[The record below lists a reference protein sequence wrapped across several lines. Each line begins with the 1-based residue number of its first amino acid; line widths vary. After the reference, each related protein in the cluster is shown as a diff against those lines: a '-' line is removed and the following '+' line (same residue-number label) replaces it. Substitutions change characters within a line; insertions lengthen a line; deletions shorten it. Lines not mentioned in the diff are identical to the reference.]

1 MESELIKSRSFSSC
15 IKAAFNTYCTNA
27 NTILRNTWLPALVN
41 AMVVGLVLSSK
52 TILGAAAFVPQLI
65 ASLLTI
71 FTNAWL
77 YGCLFNM
84 LNANGLRTNLQR
96 VFYVLLSMTAISI
109 AFGFLIGYAAISVTA
124 NANGSMLSAL
134 AILGMYAIIMAFLLP
149 IIYSG
154 IKYIMEKNM
163 RLIDVFSKQYIVG
176 LKSWGYLFMVML
188 LVGIV
193 FTIVVIPA
201 FTPVSS
207 LMLAAA
213 NNAQGVAMGDPSGL
227 PALFGLRLFVTA
239 SLSAFVLSYVSIWGT
254 LAAYYAYG
262 AIEKKNIDRKN
273 IIAQKQK

>member
-1 MESELIKSRSFSSC
+1 METELIKSRSFSSC
-15 IKAAFNTYCTNA
+15 IKAATTTFLTNVY
-27 NTILRNTWLPALVN
+27 TILRNTWLPALVN
-41 AMVVGLVLSSK
+41 AMVVGLVLSLK
-52 TILGAAAFVPQLI
+52 TIFGEAASVLQLI
-65 ASLLTI
+65 VSLLTI

-84 LNANGLRTNLQR
+84 LNNNGLRTNLQR
-96 VFYVLLSMTAISI
+96 VFYVMLSISAISMV
-109 AFGFLIGYAAISVTA
+109 FGFLIGFAVIYLSA
-124 NANGSMLSAL
+124 NASGSNTSAF
-134 AILGMYAIIMAFLLP
+134 AILGMYAIIMVFLMP
-149 IIYSG
+149 FIYSG
-154 IKYIMEKNM
+154 IKYIMEKDM
-163 RLIDVFSKQYIVG
+163 RLTDVISRQYIVG

-193 FTIVVIPA
+193 FTIVVILA
-201 FTPVSS
+201 FTPVIS
-207 LMLAAA
+207 LMLAVA

-273 IIAQKQK
+273 TIAQTQE

>member
-109 AFGFLIGYAAISVTA
+109 AFGFLIGYAAMSVTA

-163 RLIDVFSKQYIVG
+163 RLIDVFSKQ
-176 LKSWGYLFMVML
+176 
-188 LVGIV
+188 
-193 FTIVVIPA
+193 
-201 FTPVSS
+201 
-207 LMLAAA
+207 
-213 NNAQGVAMGDPSGL
+213 
-227 PALFGLRLFVTA
+227 
-239 SLSAFVLSYVSIWGT
+239 
-254 LAAYYAYG
+254 
-262 AIEKKNIDRKN
+262 
-273 IIAQKQK
+273 